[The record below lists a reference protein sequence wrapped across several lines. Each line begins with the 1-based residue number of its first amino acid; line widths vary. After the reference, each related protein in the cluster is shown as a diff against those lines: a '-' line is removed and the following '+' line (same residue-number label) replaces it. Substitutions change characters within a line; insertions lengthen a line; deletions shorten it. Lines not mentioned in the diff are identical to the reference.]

1 MNFKYLLSAVPA
13 VALGVLL
20 AGCGGTNPS
29 NNKGGSTDESK
40 GAPIQPASTQK
51 ITHVTVGYT
60 PTIVLPQ
67 PLIGTQEG
75 QYEKLVPGVKF
86 DQKLFHAGSGVVEQ
100 LRAGT
105 IDIGFSG
112 PFPALKAFAKAGDIV
127 LLAGGGT
134 GGTQLMVLKNS
145 SVKTLADLKGKKIG
159 VNQLGSTVDSF
170 VRHNLIKAGLKPDT
184 DVKLQEV
191 APGEQAAQL
200 QGGQVAAVAA
210 PAPWPSQVEAV
221 AGARALLDWKTI
233 LNGGTYSSG
242 SVYTTKKFADAH
254 PEFIKAFLAAH
265 KTITDDLNKDRAA
278 GDKRVLA
285 AWEKVSEK
293 TLKPE
298 VAKAAFATIKFT
310 IDPDAKGLQEQ
321 ADIALETGGLKKK
334 ADLSGFVYEVK

>member
-1 MNFKYLLSAVPA
+1 MNFIKHALQAVPVVA
-13 VALGVLL
+13 VGVLL
-20 AGCGGTNPS
+20 AGCGGSTPPADT
-29 NNKGGSTDESK
+29 GGNG
-40 GAPIQPASTQK
+40 GAANTASTPPATEK
-51 ITHVTVGYT
+51 LDKVTVGYT

-75 QYEKLVPGVKF
+75 QYEKLIPGVKF
-86 DQKLFHAGSGVVEQ
+86 EQKVYNAGSGVVEA

-127 LLAGGGT
+127 LLAGAGT

-145 SVKTLADLKGKKIG
+145 PIKTLADLKGKKIG

-184 DVKLQEV
+184 DVKIQEV
-191 APGEQAAQL
+191 PPGEQAAQL

-221 AGARALLDWKTI
+221 AGARALLSWKAI
-233 LNGGTYSSG
+233 LGNGTYSSG
-242 SVYTTKKFADAH
+242 SAYTTKKFADAH
-254 PEFIKAFLAAH
+254 PDIIKQFLSAH
-265 KTITDDLNKDRAA
+265 KTITDDLNKDRAT

-285 AWEKVSEK
+285 AWSKVSKK

-298 VAKAAFATIKFT
+298 VARAAFATIKYS

-334 ADLSGFVYEVK
+334 ANLAGFVYEVQ